1 MFGVSSDAGY
11 KEIIPGI
18 CIKSLNYGTNSIMVE
33 FRLTKGAM
41 YFQNIIMFLNKQ
53 AT

>member
-18 CIKSLNYGTNSIMVE
+18 SIKSLNYGTNSIMVE

-41 YFQNIIMFLNKQ
+41 LP
-53 AT
+53 

>member
-33 FRLTKGAM
+33 FRLGTR
-41 YFQNIIMFLNKQ
+41 
-53 AT
+53 